1 MTIEMLPAS
10 WIPAAIAHK
19 EAEKIAE
26 AKAIEEMP
34 RIMASISEAS
44 KKGCF
49 RAMINFTYN
58 FDVNTMIARLLEEL
72 DYKAEYFCPSIEGG
86 ATYIISW

>member
-1 MTIEMLPAS
+1 MTVEMLPA
-10 WIPAAIAHK
+10 AIARK

-26 AKAIEEMP
+26 AKAIEEMS

-72 DYKAEYFCPSIEGG
+72 GYKADYFCPSIEGG
-86 ATYIISW
+86 ATYVVSW

>member
-1 MTIEMLPAS
+1 MIVEMLPA
-10 WIPAAIAHK
+10 AIARK

-34 RIMASISEAS
+34 RIMTSISEAS

-49 RAMINFTYN
+49 CAMINFTSN
-58 FDVNTMIARLLEEL
+58 FYVNTMIVRLLEEL
-72 DYKAEYFCPSIEGG
+72 SYKADYFCPSIEGG
-86 ATYIISW
+86 ATYVVSW

>member
-1 MTIEMLPAS
+1 MTVEMLPA
-10 WIPAAIAHK
+10 AIARK

-34 RIMASISEAS
+34 RIMVSISEAS

-58 FDVNTMIARLLEEL
+58 FDVNTMIVRLLEEL
-72 DYKAEYFCPSIEGG
+72 GYKADYFCPSIEGG
-86 ATYIISW
+86 ATSVVSW

>member
-1 MTIEMLPAS
+1 MTVEMLPA
-10 WIPAAIAHK
+10 AIARK
-19 EAEKIAE
+19 EAEKIAK
-26 AKAIEEMP
+26 AKALEEMP

-58 FDVNTMIARLLEEL
+58 FDMNTMIARLLEEL
-72 DYKAEYFCPSIEGG
+72 RYKTDYFCPSIEGG
-86 ATYIISW
+86 ATYVVSW